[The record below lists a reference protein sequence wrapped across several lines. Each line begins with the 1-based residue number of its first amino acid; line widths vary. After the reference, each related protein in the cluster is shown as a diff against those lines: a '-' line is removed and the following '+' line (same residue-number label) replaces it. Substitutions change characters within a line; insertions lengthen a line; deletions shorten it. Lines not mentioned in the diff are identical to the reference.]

1 MNSQAEFRIVSIIML
16 LRGAIEAFSIG
27 LALSGVASPLSSGI
41 AFLLTIAEMCAITL
55 AYLYC
60 GVMGLRYCNGTGKG
74 TLHIKPAIIGLILE
88 AILAAFAIF
97 NMIIGKGAMDLVFI
111 IIFDVFVIHW
121 YFSMAKKNL
130 A

>member
-1 MNSQAEFRIVSIIML
+1 MNPQAEFKIVSIIML
-16 LRGAIEAFSIG
+16 LRGAIGAFSIG
-27 LALSGVASPLSSGI
+27 LAWSGVASPLSSGI
-41 AFLLTIAEMCAITL
+41 AFLLTIAIMCAFTL
-55 AYLYC
+55 VYLYC

-74 TLHIKPAIIGLILE
+74 TLHIKLAKIGLILE
-88 AILAAFAIF
+88 AISGAYALSDI
-97 NMIIGKGAMDLVFI
+97 IIGKGPMDLVFL